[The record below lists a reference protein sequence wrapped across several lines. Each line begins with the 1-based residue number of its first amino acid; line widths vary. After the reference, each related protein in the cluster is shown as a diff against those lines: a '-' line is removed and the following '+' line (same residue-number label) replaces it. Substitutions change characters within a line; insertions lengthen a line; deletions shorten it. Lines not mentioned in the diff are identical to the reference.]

1 MALEKV
7 LPQINVA
14 IQYLKE
20 CDDFATAEAF
30 KHIETIQ
37 KYTHPEGTPCDDP
50 VALSKHIS
58 EVDFDL
64 LFPKMWD
71 ALLVYL
77 DINQADAQG
86 FKNLNMLSIAF
97 TALSMYSPEICASFG
112 KCGAIPKLFESA
124 EKAKSFYV
132 NQNPLNDEFQ
142 DTRDNILIILINA
155 IRLCSDNRA
164 VYRNNNAVAILKS
177 FLEIDDVWRLY
188 SLMIL
193 AYVVNDAES
202 EVLVASKESVQSFTN
217 LLKDAVSNE
226 DHVAHADVLFS
237 AEELL
242 DAINHLAI
250 NDDIK
255 KVVAE
260 EEIIPSI
267 IRMLGED
274 FSPEERRTAAE
285 GLWNM
290 AFIESIRKSDLI
302 QGTIPSKFDKT
313 SNGTVFCT
321 CLIPGI

>member
-1 MALEKV
+1 MALDKV
-7 LPQINVA
+7 RPQVNEAV
-14 IQYLKE
+14 QFLKD
-20 CDDFATAEAF
+20 CDDFTTIEAY

-37 KYTHPEGTPCDDP
+37 NYTHPEGTPCDDP

-58 EVDFDL
+58 EVGFDL

-71 ALLVYL
+71 ALFNFFDVKQV
-77 DINQADAQG
+77 DTQG
-86 FKNLNMLSIAF
+86 FKNLNMFSIAF
-97 TALSMYSPEICASFG
+97 TALSMYSPEICASLG
-112 KCGAIPKLFESA
+112 KCGAIPKLFEGA

-132 NQNPLNDEFQ
+132 HQKPQSDVFQ

-177 FLEIDDVWRLY
+177 YLEIDEVWRLY
-188 SLMIL
+188 SLTIL

-202 EVLVASKESVQSFTN
+202 EVLAASKESVQSFTN
-217 LLKDAVSNE
+217 LLKDAVANE
-226 DHVAHADVLFS
+226 DHVAHAGVLFS

-260 EEIIPSI
+260 EGTIPSI
-267 IRMLGED
+267 IRMLDED

-302 QGTIPSKFDKT
+302 QGTIPSKIFD
-313 SNGTVFCT
+313 
-321 CLIPGI
+321 L

>member
-1 MALEKV
+1 M
-7 LPQINVA
+7 N
-14 IQYLKE
+14 
-20 CDDFATAEAF
+20 FR
-30 KHIETIQ
+30 
-37 KYTHPEGTPCDDP
+37 
-50 VALSKHIS
+50 
-58 EVDFDL
+58 
-64 LFPKMWD
+64 
-71 ALLVYL
+71 
-77 DINQADAQG
+77 
-86 FKNLNMLSIAF
+86 
-97 TALSMYSPEICASFG
+97 
-112 KCGAIPKLFESA
+112 
-124 EKAKSFYV
+124 
-132 NQNPLNDEFQ
+132 

-177 FLEIDDVWRLY
+177 FLEIDEVWRLQ

-193 AYVVNDAES
+193 AYVVNEAES
-202 EVLVASKESVQSFTN
+202 EVLAASKESVQSFTK
-217 LLKDAVSNE
+217 LLKDAVANE

-267 IRMLGED
+267 IRMLGEE
-274 FSPEERRTAAE
+274 FSPEEHRTASE

-302 QGTIPSKFDKT
+302 QRHHSK
-313 SNGTVFCT
+313 
-321 CLIPGI
+321 